1 MVILS
6 LPSHCL
12 RSLSRRL
19 RAPFSPFRRPCQ
31 AFLLPTSMPCRLA
44 SHCLCSLSRRLRAP
58 FRPFSRPLPA
68 PGSAFPPLSCQKP
81 CGKPRNGPE
90 NGGFDRVCKVGMRNC
105 DRFSQKSALFLCI
118 SLRGADIRR
127 TFALAIGTQATLAL
141 TDTPFTP
148 PRRRCGGSREARC
161 DCSLK

>member
-19 RAPFSPFRRPCQ
+19 RAPVWPFCRPQPCPFLRSLPL
-31 AFLLPTSMPCRLA
+31 FLLIIYRSPLPSP
-44 SHCLCSLSRRLRAP
+44 S
-58 FRPFSRPLPA
+58 FSCPLPA

-90 NGGFDRVCKVGMRNC
+90 NGGFDRVCKVRMRKYDC
-105 DRFSQKSALFLCI
+105 FLQKSAFFLCI

>member
-19 RAPFSPFRRPCQ
+19 RAPVWLFAAPCHALFSVPSIFS
-31 AFLLPTSMPCRLA
+31 FLLYIGAP
-44 SHCLCSLSRRLRAP
+44 SLPPS
-58 FRPFSRPLPA
+58 FSCPRPA
-68 PGSAFPPLSCQKP
+68 PVSAFVPLSCQKP

-90 NGGFDRVCKVGMRNC
+90 NGGFDRVCKVGMRKY
-105 DRFSQKSALFLCI
+105 DRFSQKSAVFLCI

>member
-19 RAPFSPFRRPCQ
+19 RAPVWLFCCPLPCPFLRSLPL
-31 AFLLPTSMPCRLA
+31 FLLIIFIYRS
-44 SHCLCSLSRRLRAP
+44 
-58 FRPFSRPLPA
+58 PLPSPSFFCPRPA

-90 NGGFDRVCKVGMRNC
+90 NGGFDRVCKVGMRKH
-105 DRFSQKSALFLCI
+105 DRFLQKSALFLCI

>member
-6 LPSHCL
+6 LPSHSL

-19 RAPFSPFRRPCQ
+19 RASFSPLRRPQPCPFLRSLPLFPIIYRSPLPSPSFSCPRPAPES
-31 AFLLPTSMPCRLA
+31 AFL
-44 SHCLCSLSRRLRAP
+44 
-58 FRPFSRPLPA
+58 
-68 PGSAFPPLSCQKP
+68 PLSCQKP

>member
-6 LPSHCL
+6 LASHCL
-12 RSLSRRL
+12 CSLSRRL

-31 AFLLPTSMPCRLA
+31 AFLLPPAM
-44 SHCLCSLSRRLRAP
+44 
-58 FRPFSRPLPA
+58 PFSPFPPSFPILIYRRPLPSPSFSCPRPA
-68 PGSAFPPLSCQKP
+68 PGSAFLPLSCQKP
-81 CGKPRNGPE
+81 CGKPRNGPK

-105 DRFSQKSALFLCI
+105 DRFSQKSAVFLCI

-161 DCSLK
+161 NCSLK